1 MKKIMMFGAL
11 TYSLLSAQSL
21 AGVMYDLTPRWSWS
35 DNEYVAWNS
44 PCPNNGYYTSNYS
57 TYVCTVGVNL
67 NYGDSIVAGPYVS
80 QLYLDRYS
88 SFGGNNTIGSSNRN
102 LSLNLDRNSFSAR
115 NLYIYGSIDNGGYI
129 NLTDATVSRFIR
141 SSNNDVVFD
150 NVNVGESVIAQK
162 HINGANSDV
171 GGYVDSYAGGVTLNN
186 VDVGSYIE
194 ARDQIKTTNGDVGG
208 HISSSHGGIQTVSN
222 STHLISG
229 YVSAQESIKVTNYRI
244 NQYIFSEDYV
254 QLNNTNVNG
263 DVTSRSS
270 GNPAVEVLN
279 NSSVSGDITAKG
291 FIRVS
296 DSSVSGD
303 IDNTQGRNQSMA
315 INSSQIGGD
324 IAAKGYVDVQSSQ
337 VSGTVSSAN
346 EGGRIEHSKVKG
358 DVNVKEYLHVI
369 NNSYICGEASSSGD
383 GANIN
388 NSFVGDDVSTK
399 KYLHVTNA
407 SVFGTVSTKNTG
419 MALSG
424 AKILADMKAVG
435 FPNNKY
441 VSISNNSTLCG
452 QLNSSYYYN
461 GNLVAFCGLNDPSCN
476 SSQSKG
482 ECPVNVSS
490 GSGYDDFYEFCGTTP
505 PDPEPTQ
512 CNLLPME
519 TFSSSNVDNWSV
531 IGYGSSVKPHVVN
544 GRFRLNDNRTRQAT
558 ASAYN
563 YLFPSDENYL
573 EIEFDHFAYGGGYNG
588 ADGVA
593 LVISDANV
601 PPQTGAF
608 GGPLGYGMKLHKNH
622 SDEVSHDV
630 EGFAGGWLGIGI
642 DEYGNFYRE
651 GGENLASHGSAN
663 SVGVRGAGI
672 KDNNGKWL
680 KGYKYIKGKQF
691 NQSLDNRSS
700 TPHRYKVILNSRNSG
715 AITLS
720 VQRKVG
726 VNGQW
731 HTVISNFDVLT
742 EGNFNYI
749 PENFRISVTAST
761 GALTNTHEMDNFQ
774 VCADK
779 YQKITEGI
787 HHFEFDYAGTG
798 SICQASEVTLRAC
811 MDPSCSKTYPSSV
824 LSSNPGATVDPVT
837 VSLLPQSDSLVAW
850 EGGDRVTFS
859 DSVSLKLQAF
869 QSGSA
874 KLGIASSSVP
884 QFGFDGAKCRIAG
897 GPLSEQNCN
906 IVFNSAALGVTV
918 PDKVAGK
925 PFFNT
930 KGQAQYSNQRSPY
943 LEFCSSPSQQGGNGE
958 NRDVQL
964 SIERI
969 EPTSNAVSVPA
980 YVSFKKRDGSFSN
993 EVTVGTNTVEVADVY
1008 FNKHGKAYFNLKY
1021 PEAGKVALKAK
1032 IKDEKDSLGQN
1043 SFVSFPAYLKLTVDG
1058 GLCGSGSC
1066 SQKLVAAGEEFTMK
1080 VTAYQ
1085 FGDDKKPAQNYQQS
1099 GLTISHKVSYPQFD
1113 SAIPGTLGTTTYDHI
1128 NLTNGTG
1135 SVMQTVS
1142 EVGAFDFTIT
1152 PPETYLGSKAFTITP
1167 AEENIGRFYPKYFRV
1182 DEAKGNQWAYPHQEN
1197 FAYMKQGFGVEEFY
1211 VEALNADKGALT
1223 NYAFFSSGLHAK
1235 FGLKDTSSYKPRF
1248 ILNKTYTGTWV
1259 NNGAAYVTSRSLG
1272 KFTGSTTDGLELLK
1286 GSGSSY
1292 PDGPL
1297 NFNENA
1303 KDTAISIKSA
1313 DDNKDPVSIDGSEG
1327 LLPTQPDIRFG
1338 RVDLD
1343 DVGGNQGSTLRVPL
1357 RVEYWNGSRF
1367 IANPNDSQTDVTGVK
1382 AKQEHIWPKG
1392 DNAKPKDVTLG
1403 AGGEVAS
1410 GHSRSVT
1417 AKEAEPYRQQT
1428 RVWLNLE
1435 GGGNSLP
1442 WLKYDWDKDGYE
1454 ENPSSVVTFGI
1465 HRGNDRVIYRGEPGL
1480 TGQ

>member
-1 MKKIMMFGAL
+1 MKKIILIIITMLACLLNVPAQAATCDVWGNKDFTVTFNVVGPASNSYVYLEHSGRHPREVLWYNGYEYGNANYYFDEPNLLAGQPYNIRLEHQVSHNSGTLKYYRKFAGESDWQLISTINNVNLKNGKLSLYEQGSPSGLDCDGSLPAPIEPELPSNICQYFPEPIQGMKGYSENTLNVPNKSARVLGWSEDYKSFYTVTNKEDLFYYSSNAQQPNKAQYILAGFDKANVDDARDRLYRSPICGSDTGCDVGNNDGHLEARKASEPTGVPTDFGDHSLSLEAHNIGYKCDNTSL
-11 TYSLLSAQSL
+11 CSATRYSL
-21 AGVMYDLTPRWSWS
+21 
-35 DNEYVAWNS
+35 
-44 PCPNNGYYTSNYS
+44 NGKS
-57 TYVCTVGVNL
+57 G
-67 NYGDSIVAGPYVS
+67 IE
-80 QLYLDRYS
+80 
-88 SFGGNNTIGSSNRN
+88 IKIEK
-102 LSLNLDRNSFSAR
+102 NLDRLWVSQNNSPF
-115 NLYIYGSIDNGGYI
+115 
-129 NLTDATVSRFIR
+129 
-141 SSNNDVVFD
+141 
-150 NVNVGESVIAQK
+150 
-162 HINGANSDV
+162 
-171 GGYVDSYAGGVTLNN
+171 
-186 VDVGSYIE
+186 
-194 ARDQIKTTNGDVGG
+194 DQIKVILPDGTNVRNFRAEAGPRDDLRIVIPQDSTVTFERWEHVGHTKYSFYNNSRINVSGNSVVFSNPIDVTTNYYAT
-208 HISSSHGGIQTVSN
+208 I
-222 STHLISG
+222 
-229 YVSAQESIKVTNYRI
+229 YA
-244 NQYIFSEDYV
+244 
-254 QLNNTNVNG
+254 
-263 DVTSRSS
+263 
-270 GNPAVEVLN
+270 P
-279 NSSVSGDITAKG
+279 
-291 FIRVS
+291 
-296 DSSVSGD
+296 
-303 IDNTQGRNQSMA
+303 
-315 INSSQIGGD
+315 
-324 IAAKGYVDVQSSQ
+324 
-337 VSGTVSSAN
+337 
-346 EGGRIEHSKVKG
+346 
-358 DVNVKEYLHVI
+358 
-369 NNSYICGEASSSGD
+369 
-383 GANIN
+383 
-388 NSFVGDDVSTK
+388 
-399 KYLHVTNA
+399 NA
-407 SVFGTVSTKNTG
+407 SVNFQTKSKQFYG
-419 MALSG
+419 F
-424 AKILADMKAVG
+424 ILADTVNFNNPITVYGSVTARHLTMKKRVVIQK
-435 FPNNKY
+435 PDY
-441 VSISNNSTLCG
+441 S
-452 QLNSSYYYN
+452 
-461 GNLVAFCGLNDPSCN
+461 
-476 SSQSKG
+476 
-482 ECPVNVSS
+482 CPV
-490 GSGYDDFYEFCGTTP
+490 EP
-505 PDPEPTQ
+505 PVQQ

-531 IGYGSSVKPHVVN
+531 IGYDSSIKPQVVN
-544 GRFRLNDNRTRQAT
+544 GRFRLNGNRARQAT

-573 EIEFDHFAYGGGYNG
+573 EVEFDHFAYGGGYNG

-622 SDEVSHDV
+622 SGEVSHDV

-691 NQSLDNRSS
+691 NQPLDNRSS

-742 EGNFNYI
+742 EGNFNYT

-811 MDPSCSKTYPSSV
+811 MDASCSKTYPSSV

-943 LEFCSSPSQQGGNGE
+943 LEFCSSPSQQGGDGE

-980 YVSFKKRDGSFSN
+980 YVSFKKRDGSFSK

-1008 FNKHGKAYFNLKY
+1008 FNKQGKAYFNLKY

-1135 SVMQTVS
+1135 SVTQTVS

-1223 NYAFFSSGLHAK
+1223 NYAFFSSGLQAK
-1235 FGLKDTSSYKPRF
+1235 FGLKDTSSYQPRF

-1442 WLKYDWDKDGYE
+1442 WLKYDWDKDGSE

>member
-1 MKKIMMFGAL
+1 MKKIILIIITMLACLLNVPAQAATCDVWGNKDFTVTFNVVGPASNSYVYLEHSGRHPREVLWYNGYEYGNANYYFDEPNLLAGQPYNIRLEHQVSHNSGTLKYYRKFAGEGDWQLISTINNVNLKNGKLSLYEQGSPSGLDCDGSLPAPIEPELPSNICQYFPEPIQGMKGYSENTLNVPNKSARVLGWSEDYKSFYTVTNKEDLFYYSSNAQQPNKAQYILAGFDKANVDDARDRLYRSPICGSDTGCDVGNNDGHLEARKASEPTGVPTDFGDHSLSLEAHNIGYKCDNTSL
-11 TYSLLSAQSL
+11 CSAIRYSL
-21 AGVMYDLTPRWSWS
+21 
-35 DNEYVAWNS
+35 
-44 PCPNNGYYTSNYS
+44 NGKS
-57 TYVCTVGVNL
+57 G
-67 NYGDSIVAGPYVS
+67 IE
-80 QLYLDRYS
+80 
-88 SFGGNNTIGSSNRN
+88 IKIEK
-102 LSLNLDRNSFSAR
+102 NLDRLWVSQNNSPF
-115 NLYIYGSIDNGGYI
+115 
-129 NLTDATVSRFIR
+129 
-141 SSNNDVVFD
+141 
-150 NVNVGESVIAQK
+150 
-162 HINGANSDV
+162 
-171 GGYVDSYAGGVTLNN
+171 
-186 VDVGSYIE
+186 
-194 ARDQIKTTNGDVGG
+194 DQIKVILPDGTNVRNFRAEAGPRDDLRIVIPQDSTVTFERWEHVGHTKYSFYNNSRINVSGNSVVFSNPIDVTTNYYAT
-208 HISSSHGGIQTVSN
+208 I
-222 STHLISG
+222 
-229 YVSAQESIKVTNYRI
+229 YA
-244 NQYIFSEDYV
+244 
-254 QLNNTNVNG
+254 
-263 DVTSRSS
+263 
-270 GNPAVEVLN
+270 P
-279 NSSVSGDITAKG
+279 
-291 FIRVS
+291 
-296 DSSVSGD
+296 
-303 IDNTQGRNQSMA
+303 
-315 INSSQIGGD
+315 
-324 IAAKGYVDVQSSQ
+324 
-337 VSGTVSSAN
+337 
-346 EGGRIEHSKVKG
+346 
-358 DVNVKEYLHVI
+358 
-369 NNSYICGEASSSGD
+369 
-383 GANIN
+383 
-388 NSFVGDDVSTK
+388 
-399 KYLHVTNA
+399 NA
-407 SVFGTVSTKNTG
+407 SVNFQTKSKQFYG
-419 MALSG
+419 F
-424 AKILADMKAVG
+424 ILADTVNFNNPITVYGSVTARHLTMKKRVVIQK
-435 FPNNKY
+435 PDY
-441 VSISNNSTLCG
+441 S
-452 QLNSSYYYN
+452 
-461 GNLVAFCGLNDPSCN
+461 
-476 SSQSKG
+476 
-482 ECPVNVSS
+482 CPV
-490 GSGYDDFYEFCGTTP
+490 EP
-505 PDPEPTQ
+505 PVQQ

-531 IGYGSSVKPHVVN
+531 IGYDSSIKPQVVN
-544 GRFRLNDNRTRQAT
+544 GRFRLNGNRARQAT

-573 EIEFDHFAYGGGYNG
+573 EVEFDHFAYGGGYNG

-622 SDEVSHDV
+622 SGEVSHDV

-691 NQSLDNRSS
+691 NQPLDNRSS

-742 EGNFNYI
+742 EGNFNYT

-811 MDPSCSKTYPSSV
+811 MDASCSKTYPSSV

-943 LEFCSSPSQQGGNGE
+943 LEFCSSPSQQGGDGE

-1008 FNKHGKAYFNLKY
+1008 FNKQGKAYFNLKY

-1113 SAIPGTLGTTTYDHI
+1113 NAIPGTLGTTTYDHI

-1135 SVMQTVS
+1135 SVTQTVS

-1182 DEAKGNQWAYPHQEN
+1182 DEAKGNQWAYPHKEN
-1197 FAYMKQGFGVEEFY
+1197 FAYMGQSFGVEEFY

-1223 NYAFFSSGLHAK
+1223 NYAFFSSGLQAN
-1235 FGLKDTSSYKPRF
+1235 FGLKDTSSYQPRF

-1367 IANPNDSQTDVTGVK
+1367 IANPNDSQTDVIGVK

-1442 WLKYDWDKDGYE
+1442 WLKYDWDKDGSE

>member
-1 MKKIMMFGAL
+1 MMFGAL

-229 YVSAQESIKVTNYRI
+229 YVSAQESIKVTNYRV
-244 NQYIFSEDYV
+244 NQYILSEDYV

-270 GNPAVEVLN
+270 GNPAVEVLS
-279 NSSVSGDITAKG
+279 NSSVSGDINAKG

-337 VSGTVSSAN
+337 VSGTVSSTN

-369 NNSYICGEASSSGD
+369 DNSYICGEASSSGD

-388 NSFVGDDVSTK
+388 NSFVGDDVSTN

-435 FPNNKY
+435 FSNNKY

-505 PDPEPTQ
+505 PDPDPTQ

-622 SDEVSHDV
+622 SGEVSHDV

-742 EGNFNYI
+742 EGNFNYT

-943 LEFCSSPSQQGGNGE
+943 LEFCSSPSQQGGDGE

-1008 FNKHGKAYFNLKY
+1008 FNKQGKAYFNLKY

-1167 AEENIGRFYPKYFRV
+1167 AEENIGRIYPKYFRV
-1182 DEAKGNQWAYPHQEN
+1182 DEAKGNQWAYPHQGN

-1223 NYAFFSSGLHAK
+1223 NYAFFSSGLQAK
-1235 FGLKDTSSYKPRF
+1235 FGLKDTSSYQPRF

-1367 IANPNDSQTDVTGVK
+1367 IANPDDSQTDVKGVT
-1382 AKQEHIWPKG
+1382 AAETHIWPTG
-1392 DNAKPKDVTLG
+1392 TDAAPKTVTLG
-1403 AGGEVAS
+1403 AGGKVSE
-1410 GHSRSVT
+1410 GYSRTVT

-1442 WLKYDWDKDGYE
+1442 WLKYDWDKDGSE

>member
-1 MKKIMMFGAL
+1 MKKIILIIITMLACLLNFPAQAATCDVWGNKDFTVTFNVVGPASNSYVYLEHSGRHPREVLWYNGYEYGNANYYFDEPNLLAGQPYNIRLEHQVSHNSGTLKYYRKFAGESDWQLISTINNVNLKNGKLSLYEQGSPSGLDCDGSLPAPIEPELPSNICQYFPEPIQGMKGYSENTLNVPNKSARVLGWSEDYKSFYTVTNKEDLFYYSSNAQQPNKAQYILAGFDKANVDDARDRLYRSPICGSDTGCDVGNNDGHLEARKASEPTGVPTDFGDHSLSLEAHNIGYKCDNTSL
-11 TYSLLSAQSL
+11 CSATRYSL
-21 AGVMYDLTPRWSWS
+21 
-35 DNEYVAWNS
+35 
-44 PCPNNGYYTSNYS
+44 NGKS
-57 TYVCTVGVNL
+57 G
-67 NYGDSIVAGPYVS
+67 IE
-80 QLYLDRYS
+80 
-88 SFGGNNTIGSSNRN
+88 IKIEK
-102 LSLNLDRNSFSAR
+102 NLDRLWVSQNNSPF
-115 NLYIYGSIDNGGYI
+115 
-129 NLTDATVSRFIR
+129 
-141 SSNNDVVFD
+141 
-150 NVNVGESVIAQK
+150 
-162 HINGANSDV
+162 
-171 GGYVDSYAGGVTLNN
+171 
-186 VDVGSYIE
+186 
-194 ARDQIKTTNGDVGG
+194 DQIKVILPDGTNVRNFRAEAGPRDDLRIVIPQDSTVTFERWEHVGHTKYSFYNNSRINVSGNSVVFSNPIDVTTNYYAT
-208 HISSSHGGIQTVSN
+208 I
-222 STHLISG
+222 
-229 YVSAQESIKVTNYRI
+229 YA
-244 NQYIFSEDYV
+244 
-254 QLNNTNVNG
+254 
-263 DVTSRSS
+263 
-270 GNPAVEVLN
+270 P
-279 NSSVSGDITAKG
+279 
-291 FIRVS
+291 
-296 DSSVSGD
+296 
-303 IDNTQGRNQSMA
+303 
-315 INSSQIGGD
+315 
-324 IAAKGYVDVQSSQ
+324 
-337 VSGTVSSAN
+337 
-346 EGGRIEHSKVKG
+346 
-358 DVNVKEYLHVI
+358 
-369 NNSYICGEASSSGD
+369 
-383 GANIN
+383 
-388 NSFVGDDVSTK
+388 
-399 KYLHVTNA
+399 NA
-407 SVFGTVSTKNTG
+407 SVNFQTKSKQFYG
-419 MALSG
+419 F
-424 AKILADMKAVG
+424 ILADTVNFNNPITVHGSVTARHLTMKKNVVIQK
-435 FPNNKY
+435 PDY
-441 VSISNNSTLCG
+441 S
-452 QLNSSYYYN
+452 
-461 GNLVAFCGLNDPSCN
+461 
-476 SSQSKG
+476 
-482 ECPVNVSS
+482 CPV
-490 GSGYDDFYEFCGTTP
+490 EP
-505 PDPEPTQ
+505 PVQQ

-531 IGYGSSVKPHVVN
+531 IGYDSSIKPQVVN
-544 GRFRLNDNRTRQAT
+544 GRFRLNGNRARQAT

-573 EIEFDHFAYGGGYNG
+573 EVEFDHFAYGGGYNG

-622 SDEVSHDV
+622 SGEVSHDV

-691 NQSLDNRSS
+691 NQPLDNRSS

-742 EGNFNYI
+742 EGNFNYT

-811 MDPSCSKTYPSSV
+811 MDASCSKTYPSSV

-859 DSVSLKLQAF
+859 DSVSLKLQAL

-930 KGQAQYSNQRSPY
+930 KGQAQYSNQSSPY
-943 LEFCSSPSQQGGNGE
+943 LEFCSSPSQQGGDGE

-1008 FNKHGKAYFNLKY
+1008 FNKQGKAYFNLKY

-1135 SVMQTVS
+1135 SVTQTVS

-1197 FAYMKQGFGVEEFY
+1197 FAYMGQGFGVEEFY

-1223 NYAFFSSGLHAK
+1223 NYAFFSSGLQAK
-1235 FGLKDTSSYKPRF
+1235 FGLKDTSSYQPRF

-1272 KFTGSTTDGLELLK
+1272 KFTGSMTDGLELLK

-1392 DNAKPKDVTLG
+1392 DNAEPKDVTLG

-1442 WLKYDWDKDGYE
+1442 WLKYDWDKDGSE